1 MNTSIQTK
9 QEQQADMVLAIL
21 LGSGIAL
28 LIAFFVF
35 ILPNVTRDP
44 AVDAYIRV
52 KENQEIR
59 DAHNF
64 QMKQEAEQNK
74 QYITV
79 KP

>member
-9 QEQQADMVLAIL
+9 QEQQADTVLAIL
-21 LGSGIAL
+21 LGAGVAL

-44 AVDAYIRV
+44 AIDSYIRA

-64 QMKQEAEQNK
+64 QMKQQAEQNN
-74 QYITV
+74 QYITQ
-79 KP
+79 